1 MWEIIIS
8 FIANIFSSVIPEYLP
23 KSEKEKYRNQF
34 QTMRMEIAEA
44 LAMYACC
51 YNNPIDIAKTN
62 GQLPPLY
69 QEGSKRIRELASKMK
84 AYGEVLPD
92 KRMGIN
98 VTRTQ
103 IMDVAGYLFGISNSF
118 TTPYNCGISNDDLH
132 AVREYVLNI
141 RAILELS
148 EKGAE

>member
-1 MWEIIIS
+1 MWEIIMS
-8 FIANIFSSVIPEYLP
+8 FIASIFSAILPEYLP
-23 KSEKEKYRNQF
+23 KSEKEKYKDQF

-51 YNNPIDIAKTN
+51 YNNPVDIAKTN

-69 QEGSKRIRELASKMK
+69 REGTKRIRELASKMK

-92 KRMGIN
+92 KKMGIN
-98 VTRTQ
+98 VTQTQ
-103 IMDVAGYLFGISNSF
+103 IMDVAGCLFGISNSF
-118 TTPYNCGISNDDLH
+118 ITPYNCGISNDDLY
-132 AVREYVLNI
+132 AVREYVLSI
-141 RAILELS
+141 RTILKLN